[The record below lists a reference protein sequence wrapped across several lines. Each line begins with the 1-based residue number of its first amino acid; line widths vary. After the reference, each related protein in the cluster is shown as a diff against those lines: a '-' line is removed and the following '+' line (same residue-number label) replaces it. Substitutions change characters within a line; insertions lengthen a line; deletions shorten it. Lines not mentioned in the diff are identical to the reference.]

1 MAHSFVRS
9 PPCNNGVP
17 IFFNI
22 SFAAVSLS
30 IVPILKEDNCS
41 IVLPMISQLSS
52 DDCRI
57 SMCYRITC
65 LLWCVSPFL
74 FFSPVIV
81 VLHSM
86 RRFDLLF
93 GHVSSSAHTRPREKR
108 EGENGECQ
116 KGPTAITTVD
126 GTRFS
131 RRPSRKTDAFQS
143 MRNMRSDSSGPT
155 MAISRPSKLLPL
167 LMRTKPSSTK
177 MMKKKNSCIQMYT
190 H

>member
-93 GHVSSSAHTRPREKR
+93 GHVSSSAYTRPREKR
-108 EGENGECQ
+108 EGER
-116 KGPTAITTVD
+116 TASVK
-126 GTRFS
+126 R
-131 RRPSRKTDAFQS
+131 
-143 MRNMRSDSSGPT
+143 
-155 MAISRPSKLLPL
+155 SRPRSPQLTTLASLVARAGK
-167 LMRTKPSSTK
+167 
-177 MMKKKNSCIQMYT
+177 QT
-190 H
+190 HFNR